1 MSVTRRNLSHLMR
14 TVVQCQFW
22 LKSLQQP
29 CNDVCPKSQQSLLM
43 GFEPGTFNSELKFYL
58 TVPFSLFLCYSPTL
72 PAHVVWVFVWE
83 IVIVFIW
90 IFCHYFKG
98 HDWRILC
105 FFFIHPTL
113 KLVENKPAFS
123 GQKSGFITIWYH
135 GLPCVN
141 ATLNFIKDTQIKT
154 FKKISKKIFSDLYF
168 PINICMICMIFPMK
182 KIKIVFFLLTLIWYI
197 VSLFD
202 EVSYKNR
209 KKESSLCI
217 CSPKKLIWK
226 FIKKNYQR
234 SWQSLWTQ

>member
-98 HDWRILC
+98 HDWRIFC

-113 KLVENKPAFS
+113 KLVENKHAFS

-135 GLPCVN
+135 DLPCVN
-141 ATLNFIKDTQIKT
+141 ATLNFIKDTQINT
-154 FKKISKKIFSDLYF
+154 FKKISKKI
-168 PINICMICMIFPMK
+168 
-182 KIKIVFFLLTLIWYI
+182 LIWYI
-197 VSLFD
+197 VSIFD
-202 EVSYKNR
+202 EVSNKNR

-217 CSPKKLIWK
+217 CTPRKLIWK
-226 FIKKNYQR
+226 LIKKNYQK